1 MLTQIF
7 SLERINTP
15 TGRMLIVT
23 DDNHCM
29 RAADWEDHEQR
40 MRTLLRQQYG
50 TSAIELRETAHPS
63 AASRSLDAYFAGDLN
78 AIDSLPVATK
88 GTEFQRKVWEALRR
102 IPVGHTISYS
112 ALAAQIGRPTA
123 TRAVG
128 HANGSNPI
136 SIVVPCHR
144 VIGAN
149 ASLTGYGGGL
159 DRKRWLLAH
168 ESACSLQHGE
178 SN

>member
-1 MLTQIF
+1 MSIQIF

-15 TGRMLIVT
+15 TGSMLIAT
-23 DDNHCM
+23 DDNHRL
-29 RAADWEDHEQR
+29 RAADWEDHEPR

-50 TSAIELRETAHPS
+50 ANAIELREVSHPS
-63 AASRSLDAYFAGDLN
+63 AASRSLEAYFEGDIN

-88 GTEFQRKVWEALRR
+88 GTDFQRKVWEALRR
-102 IPVGHTISYS
+102 IPAGHTISYS
-112 ALAAQIGRPTA
+112 TLAAQIDRPTA

-168 ESACSLQHGE
+168 ENACST
-178 SN
+178 